1 MTHETTSLFKILTDS
16 EGLDYQFADWF
27 ENLFRGMQLPLL
39 PQGMTIAD
47 GQTILDVAC
56 REGEWVNELAFHQN
70 RSEEHEDVVVVGLD
84 FRPKCIGIARANAR
98 DRGYENVV
106 FLVRDLY
113 HMDLSANS
121 YDLVHLR
128 GLAPLVPSER
138 WPQLLA
144 EVVRLLRP
152 GGHVVC
158 TELAWPTTNAPIG
171 EIAANLV
178 RQVLQIAAYT
188 PIQVRHLGGL
198 FRDAGCQRV
207 RQSTTTLELLTVTGG
222 GLFLQYRLLPLM
234 YLLAPFLKKHGLA
247 TDGQFKK
254 LQYEIE
260 SALVTTTFRA
270 NWPVVTT
277 IGEKPALDKVAHT
290 RREWNSLT
298 QQSTMISLKQPQF
311 QLLAKRSDYLKGSVS

>member
-1 MTHETTSLFKILTDS
+1 MIEETPSLFKILTNS

-39 PQGMTIAD
+39 PEEITIAD
-47 GQTILDVAC
+47 GQTILEVAC
-56 REGEWVNELAFHQN
+56 KDGEWVHELAFHLN
-70 RSEEHEDVVVVGLD
+70 RSEEHENVIVVGVD
-84 FRPKCIGIARANAR
+84 FRPRYIGIARAKAK

-106 FLVRDLY
+106 FLLRDLY
-113 HMDLSANS
+113 HMNLSANS

-128 GLAPLVPSER
+128 GLAPLVPAER

-171 EIAANLV
+171 ETAANLV
-178 RQVLQIAAYT
+178 RQVLHIAAYT
-188 PIQVRHLGGL
+188 PIQIKHLGEL

-207 RQSTTTLELLTVTGG
+207 RQRTTTLELLTVTGG
-222 GLFLQYRLLPLM
+222 NLFLQYHLLPMM

-247 TDGQFKK
+247 SDEQFKK

-260 SALVTTTFRA
+260 SAAVTATFRA
-270 NWPVVTT
+270 NWSAVTT
-277 IGEKPALDKVAHT
+277 IGEKLTLDEVTHT
-290 RREWNSLT
+290 RSERNSLT
-298 QQSTMISLKQPQF
+298 QRRTMISLKQPQL
-311 QLLAKRSDYLKGSVS
+311 QLLAKRSNCLKGFAS